1 MVHLTYV
8 GSFPLKNTIENITK
22 ATKDLLSIPIDY
34 PNYVQL
40 EDMVHQF
47 LQPISV
53 KYTSGTTNYWDTEE
67 GERYSLSRN
76 LKTFKN
82 SISNDA
88 FKILLKFSKNNE
100 FKKDLKGIKA
110 CVTGPFTLSSRI
122 MLNNRNSGPFGE
134 TALSNPS
141 VVKKITDVVSK
152 IVGDYYKMG
161 ADYVTIDEPL
171 LSVLVGKNLLLNQ
184 YPDAEIVEII
194 NKCSSEVKSLSGIHI
209 CGRISRRLAE
219 ILLQSNI
226 SVIDHEF
233 KDTESNF
240 GVYSKSDFESH
251 DKKLGFAV
259 TSSKIMRIESVA
271 EIELMLTKGLKTF
284 GKENILMV
292 KPDCGF
298 RGLDPKGHLDDT
310 AYTSSISKLK
320 NIRLAFN
327 SLQRKKI
334 L

>member
-1 MVHLTYV
+1 MVYLTYV

-22 ATKDLLSIPIDY
+22 ATQDILSIPVDY

-47 LQPISV
+47 LQPIA
-53 KYTSGTTNYWDTEE
+53 KLRLGITQE
-67 GERYSLSRN
+67 GERYN
-76 LKTFKN
+76 LTGDLKIPKEPISTNAIKLLLEFRKDPQFK
-82 SISNDA
+82 DT
-88 FKILLKFSKNNE
+88 
-100 FKKDLKGIKA
+100 LKGIKA

-122 MLNNRNSGPFGE
+122 ILNTHTTGPFGE

-141 VVKKITDVVSK
+141 IMTKITELVSK
-152 IVGDYYKMG
+152 IAEDYYRMG
-161 ADYVTIDEPL
+161 ADYVTIDEPM
-171 LSVLVGKNLLLNQ
+171 LSVLVGRKLLMHQ
-184 YPDAEIVEII
+184 YSDEGIVEII
-194 NKCSSEVKSLSGIHI
+194 NKCLSRVNSLSGIHV

-219 ILLQSNI
+219 MLLQTDI
-226 SVIDHEF
+226 DILDHEF

-240 GVYSKSDFESH
+240 DVYSKADFESH
-251 DKKLGFAV
+251 DKKLGLAV
-259 TSSKIMRIESVA
+259 ASSKILKVESVDEIES
-271 EIELMLTKGLKTF
+271 MLIRGLETF
-284 GKENILMV
+284 GKENVLMV

-298 RGLDPKGHLDDT
+298 RGLGTNGHLDSV

-320 NIRLAFN
+320 NIRLAIN